1 MLAVPAPTRG
11 LTARAAPAVRGR
23 AGPRCRNG
31 SAFAG
36 PLVSATAVATGKA
49 SSPRTAE
56 PTSDQTDVGGL
67 KALLALLDV
76 ELDPLVLVQAAE
88 PAR

>member
-1 MLAVPAPTRG
+1 MEEQVEAHFGQHPDAENQSV
-11 LTARAAPAVRGR
+11 
-23 AGPRCRNG
+23 
-31 SAFAG
+31 
-36 PLVSATAVATGKA
+36 VSATAVATGKA
-49 SSPRTAE
+49 SSPRMAE
-56 PTSDQTDVGGL
+56 STSDQTDVGGL